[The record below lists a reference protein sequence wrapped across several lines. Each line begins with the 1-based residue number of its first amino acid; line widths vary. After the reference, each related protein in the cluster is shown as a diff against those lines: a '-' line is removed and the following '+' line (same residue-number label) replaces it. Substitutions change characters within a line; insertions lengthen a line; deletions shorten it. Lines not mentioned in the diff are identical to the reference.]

1 MSSSSP
7 SSVNNIQSHCSATS
21 LSASFF
27 LRSFFLFFNWQGT
40 IEELSK
46 PKRPYRIREAQE
58 NQGGEHFLLEMNRQS
73 AERYTHT
80 HRCIHGAHR
89 KTKVSVRVCVHTLLC
104 LRDSDPSV
112 DDNNISH
119 HKKTPAGHS
128 RLTQWRHRF
137 ANELGLFI
145 LLFFFLS
152 FQYLDYVES
161 GMLHW
166 CTLVFSVGKMA
177 LHLHIGKFMDD
188 DDEKFLF
195 FLVVYFSYSV
205 VAVVVVVVV
214 VAAAACLNLQHANLF
229 LLTH

>member
-80 HRCIHGAHR
+80 HTDAFTAHIEKLKYRCVCACTPCCVCATAIRPSTTTTFPTTRKLLLVIRDWLNDVIDLQMSFFTIFFSLSNTSTMLNRECYTGAR
-89 KTKVSVRVCVHTLLC
+89 
-104 LRDSDPSV
+104 
-112 DDNNISH
+112 
-119 HKKTPAGHS
+119 
-128 RLTQWRHRF
+128 
-137 ANELGLFI
+137 
-145 LLFFFLS
+145 
-152 FQYLDYVES
+152 
-161 GMLHW
+161 
-166 CTLVFSVGKMA
+166 
-177 LHLHIGKFMDD
+177 
-188 DDEKFLF
+188 
-195 FLVVYFSYSV
+195 
-205 VAVVVVVVV
+205 
-214 VAAAACLNLQHANLF
+214 
-229 LLTH
+229 